1 MKTLYSRL
9 VIVHVVLLSILLA
22 GLGIVLGQFF
32 HLFDNNADSVV
43 QQQYLVYLTVVLV
56 IAFILSIYMATRL
69 LSLYAKPIDEVTAK
83 AVKIANGNFIL
94 RTPVIEPEPH
104 DELSFA
110 INKIALTM
118 QEMSKLRGMEKERLK
133 TLIESMGS
141 GLLMFGRGGTVNLV
155 NGVFRK
161 TFGFQD
167 AKILG
172 ETVSTLGLPLEI
184 ETLIENVYMTEKSSN
199 IQVHLVVDG
208 VSSSVSVYGAPVI
221 GTNEDWLGIV
231 VVIHDITE
239 LVRLEEVRK
248 DFVANVSHELRT
260 PVTSIKGF
268 TETLLDG
275 AMDERAVMKEFLQII
290 QKESNRLQ
298 QLIEEL
304 LVLSDVERD
313 GFRLQY
319 DQVDLEKVITDAL
332 QLLSGSIARKK
343 MNIVLDL
350 PTEIIID
357 GDEDRLIQVMVNLL
371 SNAISYS
378 LKEKTIKIRVEND
391 EKDVLIVVQDE
402 GIGIDQ
408 AELGRLFERFYRV
421 DRARSRD
428 SGGTGLGLAI
438 VKHLIEAHR
447 GTVEVESKLLVG
459 TTIYIQLPKTSGSV
473 DTRH

>member
-9 VIVHVVLLSILLA
+9 VFVYIVLLSILLT

-32 HLFDNNADSVV
+32 VLFDNNVDVQL
-43 QQQYLVYLTVVLV
+43 QQQYLFYLIVVLL
-56 IAFILSIYMATRL
+56 IAFILSLYMATRL
-69 LSLYAKPIDEVTAK
+69 LSIYAKPIDEVTTK
-83 AVKIANGNFIL
+83 AVKISKEHSIL
-94 RTPVIEPEPH
+94 GAVVSESESN
-104 DELSFA
+104 DQLSTA
-110 INKIALTM
+110 INKISETM
-118 QEMSKLRGMEKERLK
+118 KEMSAVRGMEKERLK

-155 NGVFRK
+155 NEVFRK
-161 TFGFQD
+161 TLGFKD

-172 ETVSTLGLPLEI
+172 ETVSTLGLPVEI
-184 ETLIENVYMTEKSSN
+184 ETLIENVFMTEKSSN
-199 IQVHLVVDG
+199 TQVNLVVEG
-208 VSSSVSVYGAPVI
+208 ASSSVSVHGAPVF
-221 GTNEDWLGIV
+221 GTDENWLGIV
-231 VVIHDITE
+231 VVFHDITE

-268 TETLLDG
+268 TETLLAG
-275 AMDERAVMKEFLQII
+275 AMDERTVMKEFLEII

-304 LVLSDVERD
+304 LTLSDVERE
-313 GFRLQY
+313 GFKLQY
-319 DQVDLEKVITDAL
+319 DQVDLEKIIADSL
-332 QLLSGSIARKK
+332 QLLRGNIERKK
-343 MNIVLDL
+343 MNIVLDFA
-350 PTEIIID
+350 TETTIE

-378 LKEKTIKIRVEND
+378 MVEKTITIRVEDDREN
-391 EKDVLIVVQDE
+391 VLIVVQDE

-408 AELGRLFERFYRV
+408 AELARLFERFYRV

-438 VKHLIEAHR
+438 VKHLIEAHG
-447 GTVEVESKLLVG
+447 GTVEVESKSLVG
-459 TTIYIQLPKTSGSV
+459 TKIYIKLPKVRG
-473 DTRH
+473 